1 MTAQLIT
8 FVPVLANIADRV
20 AIATLARLKRNVG
33 DAHSDVTL
41 FQAFEEMM
49 EYVPGVFERT
59 ERDEIRKLATAAI
72 ASRRPA
78 VEPGSILRVA

>member
-1 MTAQLIT
+1 MNAQIRT

-20 AIATLARLKRNVG
+20 AIATLARMKRNVG

-49 EYVPGVFERT
+49 EYVPGVFERS
-59 ERDEIRKLATAAI
+59 ERDEIRKLAAAAI
-72 ASRRPA
+72 AARQPVIKA
-78 VEPGSILRVA
+78 EPTLRVA